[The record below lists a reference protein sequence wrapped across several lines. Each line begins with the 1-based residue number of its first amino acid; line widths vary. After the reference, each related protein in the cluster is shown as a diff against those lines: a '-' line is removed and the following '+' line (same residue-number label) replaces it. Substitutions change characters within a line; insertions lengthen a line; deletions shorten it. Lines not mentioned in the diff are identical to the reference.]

1 LVNVL
6 SPTTAH
12 YIMLDFRKWRRMREI
27 MLKRLEAKT
36 IRISATKDEGDMK
49 ALFSEAAMET
59 LLHLREGTAIGR
71 RRETEETR
79 NVDDCDISMLDRGD
93 N

>member
-1 LVNVL
+1 
-6 SPTTAH
+6 
-12 YIMLDFRKWRRMREI
+12 MLDIRKWRKMREI
-27 MLKRLEAKT
+27 MLKRLEAN

-59 LLHLREGTAIGR
+59 LLLVREGTAIGR
-71 RRETEETR
+71 RRETEETLS
-79 NVDDCDISMLDRGD
+79 VDDCDISMLDRGD

>member
-1 LVNVL
+1 MEENAGDDVEETR
-6 SPTTAH
+6 SQ
-12 YIMLDFRKWRRMREI
+12 D
-27 MLKRLEAKT
+27 

-59 LLHLREGTAIGR
+59 LLHFREGTAIGR
-71 RRETEETR
+71 RRETEETL